1 MKIPRQFILEIKRIS
16 WCILLLEIFIL
27 FLCSCSQK
35 DLCYDHNHA
44 SRVNVKFDWRYSPE
58 SNASSMLLYL
68 IPTDSNYRTIKK
80 EFIGK
85 QGGYLQ
91 ALVGVNYQVLGFNS
105 DIENIIFYEDEGK
118 VMATTKEAVTIDPIG
133 IPVNTLPRA
142 EGTKNQRVVMEA
154 DSLWSSLSDKDVYIT
169 LEDNDNDRI
178 CYQTLYPRQRF
189 CTYNIKVKKV
199 ENSDKICSLVAASV
213 SGLAAGIRLSDG
225 AKTAEKV
232 IVPFSMSL
240 TGDMELKGNFRCFG
254 KIPDANISNKLVIYA
269 ILKDGSK
276 WCYIYDITNQIDA
289 ACDPFKVT
297 IVLDKLPIP
306 NKIENNSGL
315 TPGVSDWK
323 VVDIPIKM

>member
-1 MKIPRQFILEIKRIS
+1 MKNPLHFILEIKRIS
-16 WCILLLEIFIL
+16 WHILLVEIFIW
-27 FLCSCSQK
+27 FLCSCNQK

-44 SRVNVKFDWRYSPE
+44 SRVNVEFDWRYSPE
-58 SNASSMLLYL
+58 SNASSMLVYL
-68 IPTDSNYRTIKK
+68 IPTDRDYRTIKK

-105 DIENIIFYEDEGK
+105 DTENIIFYEDDGK
-118 VMATTKEAVTIDPIG
+118 MMATTKEAVTIDPVG

-142 EGTKNQRVVMEA
+142 EGTKNQKVVMET
-154 DSLWSSLSDKDVYIT
+154 DSLWSDLSNKDVYVT

-178 CYQTLYPRQRF
+178 YYQTLHPRQRF

-213 SGLAAGIRLSDG
+213 SGLAAGVSLSDG
-225 AKTAEKV
+225 AKATEKV

-240 TGDMELKGNFRCFG
+240 TSNMELQGSFLCFG
-254 KIPDANISNKLVIYA
+254 KTPDANISNKLVIYA

-276 WCYIYDITNQIDA
+276 WCYVYDITKQIDA
-289 ACDPFKVT
+289 ASDPFKVSV
-297 IVLDKLPIP
+297 VLDKLPIP
-306 NKIENNSGL
+306 NKIENNSGI
-315 TPGVSDWK
+315 TPGVSDWT
-323 VVDIPIKM
+323 VIDIPIKM